1 MIMLSTGQT
10 VAISGIYQVRGTN
23 YQVTLSRGDRVPP
36 YNGRAAVFVLVV
48 SARHE
53 R

>member
-1 MIMLSTGQT
+1 MVTLTTGQT
-10 VAISGIYQVRGTN
+10 VVISGIYQVRGTN

-36 YNGRAAVFVLVV
+36 YNGRAATFVLVV

-53 R
+53 Q